1 MALRIAESLF
11 VADAVKVL
19 SCFVLAIV
27 EKKKFCPSGS
37 SKLGENLKREQKI
50 LVSPEHDHRR
60 WNVAHIIADH
70 LLAFARSSKY

>member
-11 VADAVKVL
+11 VADAVKAL
-19 SCFVLAIV
+19 LCFVLAIV

-50 LVSPEHDHRR
+50 LVSPEHDDRR
-60 WNVAHIIADH
+60 
-70 LLAFARSSKY
+70 